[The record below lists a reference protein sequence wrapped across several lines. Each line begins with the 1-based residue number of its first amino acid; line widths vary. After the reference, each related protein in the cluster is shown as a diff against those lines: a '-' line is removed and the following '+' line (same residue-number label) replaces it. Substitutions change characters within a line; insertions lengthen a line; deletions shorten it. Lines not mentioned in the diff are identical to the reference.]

1 VGGSGTWSYQ
11 AYLKPTFPKAWDKFG
26 YSVAVSGNK
35 VVVGATGEKS
45 SISGVDQ
52 TPVFNTSDAGAAYV
66 FEHNLPGPVWTEKH
80 YVKSLNTDLGDQF
93 GASVAVSGCTVIV
106 GANFEDSSSSFVY
119 SIPNNASTNS
129 GAAYIYNC
137 DACGNLK
144 MLITSGDEDT
154 AFVNKP
160 FTYAVTTTE
169 EPTSYAANG
178 LPLGL
183 SINLKTGEISGTPT
197 TLGTFTITLSA
208 SNAEGTVDQ
217 TLTLTVMPPVPVITS
232 PAAIQATEGQSFTYT
247 ITAINEPTSFRAT
260 NLPEGLKLDRM
271 TGEISG
277 TPTTLGTSLVTLTA
291 SNAEATAD
299 QALTFIVYPKNPV
312 ITSADTDTAT
322 LGQSFSYTI
331 TTHNAPTSYAAANL
345 PPGLS
350 LNAVTGEISGKPTTV
365 GTYTIMLSSSNDNGT
380 GNQTLTLT
388 VVNPLIGPTIYYSI
402 AVSGFALHFQ
412 GDMTHENVIEYST
425 DLLQWTPLGTKPIGE
440 SDLDLMDPFE
450 ANTAYRFYRVIKK

>member
-1 VGGSGTWSYQ
+1 
-11 AYLKPTFPKAWDKFG
+11 
-26 YSVAVSGNK
+26 
-35 VVVGATGEKS
+35 
-45 SISGVDQ
+45 
-52 TPVFNTSDAGAAYV
+52 
-66 FEHNLPGPVWTEKH
+66 
-80 YVKSLNTDLGDQF
+80 
-93 GASVAVSGCTVIV
+93 
-106 GANFEDSSSSFVY
+106 
-119 SIPNNASTNS
+119 
-129 GAAYIYNC
+129 
-137 DACGNLK
+137 
-144 MLITSGDEDT
+144 
-154 AFVNKP
+154 
-160 FTYAVTTTE
+160 
-169 EPTSYAANG
+169 
-178 LPLGL
+178 
-183 SINLKTGEISGTPT
+183 
-197 TLGTFTITLSA
+197 
-208 SNAEGTVDQ
+208 
-217 TLTLTVMPPVPVITS
+217 
-232 PAAIQATEGQSFTYT
+232 
-247 ITAINEPTSFRAT
+247 
-260 NLPEGLKLDRM
+260 
-271 TGEISG
+271 
-277 TPTTLGTSLVTLTA
+277 
-291 SNAEATAD
+291 
-299 QALTFIVYPKNPV
+299 V